1 MILSA
6 LSKKRQPFRQLT
18 TTILKVSFYNKLLF
32 PKLIQIFLDQDV
44 ASDES
49 SSDVNF
55 VEDKVGR
62 PQTAKSCIDGIS
74 EKLVTLRTL
83 APKLTLEELRKMN
96 RSLDQCIDDAIKK
109 RGKNVKEERDS
120 GNTSDE
126 DVKPTVS
133 FKKAKVERSTR

>member
-1 MILSA
+1 M
-6 LSKKRQPFRQLT
+6 
-18 TTILKVSFYNKLLF
+18 LF

-109 RGKNVKEERDS
+109 RAKNVKEDRDS

-126 DVKPTVS
+126 DVKPTVP